1 MCDSCLCGRPEDDHD
16 DPRSI
21 TRSQLQDAAD
31 HAGTDVPGVVANM
44 MRSIAGGSATK
55 AAYAGCQVIKSD
67 SERRYTLGLS
77 YPSNRPDV
85 GKAAD
90 GYRDFAGTQAVEEAA
105 WAFMRKGAGV
115 GLAHRDG
122 TDGHGVVVESYI
134 YRGPDWHIKAADGSE
149 QLIKAG
155 DWLLGVQWDP
165 PTWDAIKAGIYNGFS
180 PQGGAS
186 RRQPS
191 AEALANLRSA

>member
-67 SERRYTLGLS
+67 SERRYTLGLA

-90 GYRDFAGTQAVEEAA
+90 GYRDFAGPDAVENAA
-105 WAFMRKGAGV
+105 WSFMRKGARV
-115 GLAHRDG
+115 GLYHKDG
-122 TDGHGVVVESYI
+122 TDGAGTVVESYI
-134 YRGPDWHIKAADGSE
+134 WRADPWVVKAADGS
-149 QLIKAG
+149 QQVIHPG
-155 DWLLGVQWDP
+155 DWLVGVVWTPD
-165 PTWDAIKAGIYNGFS
+165 TWSLIKSGRIGGFS
-180 PQGGAS
+180 MQGGA
-186 RRQPS
+186 RREQPS
-191 AEALANLRSA
+191 AAALAGLRSS